1 MKKII
6 SLLMSVVMLF
16 SAFSS
21 FTFTANAGDKNY
33 EYRVDYITEDGNFK
47 FYVKENNTIVIRKYL
62 GKDSAVTIPGSLAIP
77 NLPDDKKVELPVQ
90 ELYYY
95 CFTDCNTVK
104 QVLYEGS
111 TVKQSIGNSAFMDC
125 VNLEEIEFYNT
136 VEVVFPNAFLR
147 CDKLKNIVYYGT
159 KDEYD
164 AIEKCTY
171 DENNDELF
179 KNINV
184 TYKKTFHIGIDS
196 NSYFHGNGKNEGFEN
211 RKNYQFSNKYKQR
224 LFKYMSEGQQ
234 KEFNKKLSNEKW
246 KGSCSGIAATMGLAY
261 KGKLP
266 IVNNS
271 SSTYYNMPRPYDY
284 KEFDD
289 IIQYF
294 QQAQNVE
301 EYSKYYVK
309 YIKPNWLQK
318 IFCKQQIE
326 NLSEFFSYFL
336 KQLDTK
342 GLTQLSFGYGDEGH
356 SVLAIDY
363 KIKADGTYDVKIY
376 DENQR
381 LRYSHL
387 YISAD
392 KKSFKYN
399 SGKTVNEKTYK
410 YFKYYDLDNYSK
422 VESSFENK
430 TISSYS
436 LNNTYSVTIASNCEF
451 KLIDENDK
459 TLVYKDGEFSGDKE
473 IYSLD
478 FIDNSSLSSETE
490 SSEMIIEFEGSPIF
504 TFVPL
509 SENAK
514 IDVHNDINYI
524 GFEGSGVNNVKVDVN
539 NYLEITGG
547 TGDFNGYM
555 SKLDENDMAVY
566 SVSGQQGNNIKM
578 YYDNSNVTLKSTGD
592 ISSLNVERLDLDG
605 SKSLLKNLSADNL
618 TIDNEDTIYSNE
630 AIVSCQHKKVEN
642 GKCVKC
648 GEEVS
653 TGGNTGGSTSGSIGG
668 GGGAPTPTTDEAKKD
683 DDKQSGTSS
692 NQTGNTSTSATEK
705 LIIKK
710 LKAKKKALAVFWNKM
725 SDLSGYQIQVA
736 TDKKFKKN
744 KKTVTVAKQNASKKT
759 VKKLKSKKK
768 YYVRIRS
775 YKIVNGKKVYGK
787 WSKIKSVKTK

>member
-1 MKKII
+1 MKKVI
-6 SLLMSVVMLF
+6 SIFLSVVMLL
-16 SAFSS
+16 STFSS
-21 FTFTANAGDKNY
+21 FTFTVNAGDKNY
-33 EYRVDYITEDGNFK
+33 EYRVDYTTEDGKFL
-47 FYVKENNTIVIRKYL
+47 FYVKENDTIVIRKYL

-77 NLPDDKKVELPVQ
+77 NLPDDKYTELPVQ

-104 QVLYEGS
+104 QVTFEGT
-111 TVKQSIGNSAFMDC
+111 TVLQSIGNSAFLNC
-125 VNLEEIEFYNT
+125 INLEKIRFYNT
-136 VEVVFPNAFLR
+136 VEVIFPNAFLN
-147 CDKLKNIVYYGT
+147 CAKLKDIVYYGT

-171 DENNDELF
+171 DESNDELF

-196 NSYFHGNGKNEGFEN
+196 NSYFHGNGKNAGFEN

-234 KEFNKKLSNEKW
+234 KEFNKRLYNEKW
-246 KGSCSGIAATMGLAY
+246 EGSCSGVAATMGLAY

-266 IVNNS
+266 IVNDS
-271 SSTYYNMPRPYDY
+271 SNTYYNMPRPYDY

-289 IIQYF
+289 VIQYYH
-294 QQAQNVE
+294 QAQNVE
-301 EYSKYYVK
+301 EYNKYYVK
-309 YIKPNWLQK
+309 YINPNWIQK
-318 IFCKQQIE
+318 IFCTQQIGS
-326 NLSEFFSYFL
+326 LSEFFSDFL

-342 GLTQLSFGYGDEGH
+342 GLTQLSFGYGKDKGH
-356 SVLAIDY
+356 SVVAIDY
-363 KIKADGTYDVKIY
+363 EIKADGTYDVKIY

-399 SGKTVNEKTYK
+399 SGKIVNEKTYR
-410 YFKYYDLDNYSK
+410 YFKYYDFDNYSK

-436 LNNTYSVTIASNCEF
+436 LNNTYSVTIPSNCDF
-451 KLIDENDK
+451 KIIDENNK

-473 IYSLD
+473 VYSLD
-478 FIDNSSLSSETE
+478 FIDNSSLNSE
-490 SSEMIIEFEGSPIF
+490 SEFSEIILKFEGSPIF

-509 SENAK
+509 SENST
-514 IDVHNDINYI
+514 IDVRNDNNYI

-578 YYDNSNVTLKSTGD
+578 YYDNSNVALKSSED
-592 ISSLNVERLDLDG
+592 ITSLNVERLDLDG

-618 TIDNEDTIYSNE
+618 LIDNEDTIYSDE
-630 AIVSCQHKKVEN
+630 VIVSCQHKKIEN

-653 TGGNTGGSTSGSIGG
+653 TGGNTGGSTG
-668 GGGAPTPTTDEAKKD
+668 GGGAAPAPAPTTDETQKD
-683 DDKQSGTSS
+683 DEKRPELKPD
-692 NQTGNTSTSATEK
+692 QTQNNSTSATKK
-705 LIIKK
+705 LSIKK
-710 LKAKKKALAVFWNKM
+710 LISKKKEFTVYWNKIT
-725 SDLSGYQIQVA
+725 DVSGYQIQVA

-744 KKTVTVAKQNASKKT
+744 KKTFTIKKQNVSKKT
-759 VKKLKSKKK
+759 VKKLKAKKK
-768 YYVRIRS
+768 YFVRIRAYS
-775 YKIVNGKKVYGK
+775 VVNGKKVYGK
-787 WSKIKSVKTK
+787 WSKIQSAKTK